1 MRNFLLPAL
10 AAVAI
15 LAMMPNTV
23 LAAGTGMI
31 TREML
36 APSLVRGTADLPLRI
51 AGVVCGNNG
60 CAPAQTSA
68 PRRRR
73 FVPLGHG

>member
-1 MRNFLLPAL
+1 MHRTLLSAL
-10 AAVAI
+10 AAVTIMSSGAAATGAKDVAASANPALAI
-15 LAMMPNTV
+15 RHT
-23 LAAGTGMI
+23 
-31 TREML
+31 
-36 APSLVRGTADLPLRI
+36 SLVRV

>member
-1 MRNFLLPAL
+1 MHRTLLSAL
-10 AAVAI
+10 AAMIIMSNGAAASGATNVAAPAIPAPAI
-15 LAMMPNTV
+15 LHT
-23 LAAGTGMI
+23 
-31 TREML
+31 
-36 APSLVRGTADLPLRI
+36 PLDRV